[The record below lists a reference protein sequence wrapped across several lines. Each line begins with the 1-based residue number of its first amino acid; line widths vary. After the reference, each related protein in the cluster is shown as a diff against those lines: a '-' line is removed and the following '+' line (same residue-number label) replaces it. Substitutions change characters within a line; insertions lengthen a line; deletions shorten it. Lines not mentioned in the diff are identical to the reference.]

1 MKQLESH
8 YWIGMIK
15 NNFMYTV
22 FDYIF
27 FRTYDFYRGRNSD
40 IPIDRGI
47 QLLSIIQG
55 VLLMDII
62 MIIDFFENIINREVV
77 NKYILGVPVA
87 IAVLIINEIRYKRMG
102 KKNQFAPFYER
113 WGSEDEVL
121 RKRKGVIIVLSPIFL
136 LFGVPVLLWLIKQMQ

>member
-1 MKQLESH
+1 
-8 YWIGMIK
+8 
-15 NNFMYTV
+15 V

-27 FRTYDFYRGRNSD
+27 FRTYDFYKRRNSD

-62 MIIDFFENIINREVV
+62 MIVDFFESIINREVV

-87 IAVLIINEIRYKRMG
+87 ISILIINEIRYKRIG
-102 KKNQFAPFYER
+102 KKNQFASFYER
-113 WGSEDEVL
+113 WDSEDKNL
-121 RKRKGVIIVLSPIFL
+121 RKRKGIIIVLLPVFL
-136 LFGVPVLLWLIKQMQ
+136 LFGIPLLLFFIKQMQ

>member
-1 MKQLESH
+1 M
-8 YWIGMIK
+8 
-15 NNFMYTV
+15 

-27 FRTYDFYRGRNSD
+27 FRTYDFYKRRNSD

-62 MIIDFFENIINREVV
+62 MILDFFENIINREVV

-87 IAVLIINEIRYKRMG
+87 ISILIINEIRYKRIG
-102 KKNQFAPFYER
+102 KKNQFASFYKR
-113 WGSEDEVL
+113 WDSEDKNL
-121 RKRKGVIIVLSPIFL
+121 RKRKGIIIVLLPVFL
-136 LFGVPVLLWLIKQMQ
+136 LFGIPLLLFFIKQMQ

>member
-1 MKQLESH
+1 MKQSESH
-8 YWIGMIK
+8 YGIGMRK
-15 NNFMYTV
+15 NKFMFAV

-27 FRTYDFYRGRNSD
+27 FRTYDFYKRRNSY

-55 VLLMDII
+55 VLLMHTI
-62 MIIDFFENIINREVV
+62 MVVDFFENIIDREVV

-87 IAVLIINEIRYKRMG
+87 ITILIINEIRYKRMG

-113 WGSEDEVL
+113 WGDEDKIL
-121 RKRKGVIIVLSPIFL
+121 RKRKGFVIVLLPVFL
-136 LFGVPVLLWLIKQMQ
+136 LFGIPLLLWFIKQMQ